1 MKKSI
6 TFLTIAVF
14 MLAAQSAF
22 SQSYK
27 TIADSAALNREYA
40 KVTADINDL
49 TAKLVKAKDD
59 QRNDSRKSGEAD
71 SDAKSTATST
81 SNKAENSINGSVKQA
96 RRAKHEAGRSV
107 KDAKIARH
115 AQSNLDDSNKKVV
128 SLTAG
133 LEQKQKRL
141 QQLEEMRTAINAMQ
155 Q

>member
-81 SNKAENSINGSVKQA
+81 SNKAENYINGSVKQA

-115 AQSNLDDSNKKVV
+115 AQSNLDDSNKKAV